1 MEPEVSPVEPGGPT
15 VKPGGPTVEPG
26 GPTVKPGGPTS
37 EPARPTVEPGGS
49 PIESGAPTAEPRGP
63 AVEPEDEDFWA
74 PFLAYRPGDR
84 RAERLRAHARED
96 ARRGQRHPPRRAAA
110 LSRDEIVR
118 TAIRVADAEGAEA
131 VNMRRIARE
140 LGSGTMSLYWHVASK
155 DELLDMMIDAI
166 VGEAQAPEPSGDWR
180 ADLRAGACTTRDA
193 LHRHQWA
200 VNFMSTR
207 PPAGPKMLRN
217 LERSLG
223 ALDGLGLDKATALT
237 TLMAVGTYVLGAVL
251 REQQEANGE
260 RYIAELFEDVPE
272 AEKQAVIREFTE
284 RIRTSG
290 HFPRMVAMLDEG
302 VDPDAAETRDE
313 RFEFGLDC
321 LLDGIAAR
329 LSRVAAQPPPAPA

>member
-1 MEPEVSPVEPGGPT
+1 MEPEVSPAEPAVSPVKSEASPAEPAVSSVEPEVLPMKSEMSPVEPGVRST
-15 VKPGGPTVEPG
+15 
-26 GPTVKPGGPTS
+26 
-37 EPARPTVEPGGS
+37 
-49 PIESGAPTAEPRGP
+49 EPRVSP
-63 AVEPEDEDFWA
+63 VEPEDEDFWA

-96 ARRGQRHPPRRAAA
+96 AKRGQRHPPRRAAA

-118 TAIRVADAEGAEA
+118 TAIAVADAEGAEA

-166 VGEAQAPEPSGDWR
+166 VGDAQAPESSGDWR

-237 TLMAVGTYVLGAVL
+237 ILMAVGTYVLGAVL
-251 REQQEANGE
+251 REQQEANSE
-260 RYIAELFEDVPE
+260 RYMAELFGDVPE
-272 AEKQAVIREFTE
+272 AEKQAVIQEFVQ

-329 LSRVAAQPPPAPA
+329 LPAHTPRTD

>member
-1 MEPEVSPVEPGGPT
+1 MEPEVSPAQPEVSLVEPHAPLVQPEVSPVEPH
-15 VKPGGPTVEPG
+15 
-26 GPTVKPGGPTS
+26 
-37 EPARPTVEPGGS
+37 
-49 PIESGAPTAEPRGP
+49 APPAEPEVSPGERHAPP
-63 AVEPEDEDFWA
+63 AEPEDEDFWA

-84 RAERLRAHARED
+84 RAQRLRVHARED
-96 ARRGQRHPPRRAAA
+96 AKRGQRHPPRRAAA

-118 TAIRVADAEGAEA
+118 TAITVADAEGADA

-166 VGEAQAPEPSGDWR
+166 VGEAQAPELSGDWR
-180 ADLRAGACTTRDA
+180 ADLRAGACATRDA

-217 LERSLG
+217 LERSLS
-223 ALDGLGLDKATALT
+223 ALDGLGLDKATAIT
-237 TLMAVGTYVLGAVL
+237 ALMAVATYVLGAVL

-260 RYIAELFEDVPE
+260 RYMAELFAGMSE
-272 AEKQAVIREFTE
+272 AEKQAVVGEFTE
-284 RIRTSG
+284 RIRKSG
-290 HFPRMVAMLDEG
+290 HFPRMVEMLNEG
-302 VDPDAAETRDE
+302 IDPDAASTRDE

-321 LLDGIAAR
+321 LLEGIAAR

>member
-1 MEPEVSPVEPGGPT
+1 MEPEVSPVEPEVSAAEPQET
-15 VKPGGPTVEPG
+15 TAERQMATVE
-26 GPTVKPGGPTS
+26 S
-37 EPARPTVEPGGS
+37 QE
-49 PIESGAPTAEPRGP
+49 PTAERQMPTADRQVRS
-63 AVEPEDEDFWA
+63 VEPEDEDFWA
-74 PFLAYRPGDR
+74 PFLAFRPGDR
-84 RAERLRAHARED
+84 RAQRLRAHVRED
-96 ARRGQRHPPRRAAA
+96 VKRGQRHPPRRAAA

-118 TAIRVADAEGAEA
+118 TAITVADAEGADA

-180 ADLRAGACTTRDA
+180 ADLRAGACATRDA

-217 LERSLG
+217 LERSLS
-223 ALDGLGLDKATALT
+223 ALDGLGLDKATAMT
-237 TLMAVGTYVLGAVL
+237 ALMAVTTYVLGAVL

-260 RYIAELFEDVPE
+260 QYMAELFEGMSE
-272 AEKQAVIREFTE
+272 AEKQAVIADFTE
-284 RIRTSG
+284 RIRTAG
-290 HFPRMVAMLDEG
+290 HFPRMVAMLNEG
-302 VDPDAAETRDE
+302 VDPDSAQTRDE